1 MTKLLLQNI
10 VENFRLEDLPPNWNS
25 FDFKS
30 FSKNKNLWDFQQD
43 AISSALKLLWKYYES
58 FLDYDIREEAENNR
72 KRKQQLYNLYLDN
85 DMEENL
91 DINLDKRN
99 KKITGILNEYYT
111 TQNNHISYN
120 NFINRMG
127 FWMATGSGKTLVI
140 VKLIDILIR
149 LKEKNEIP
157 DCDILF
163 LTHRDDLLEQF
174 KRLIDEFN
182 KSNSSNIELHE
193 LKEYAEVKR
202 VKSLFGVPVFYYR
215 SDNLSDEQKEK
226 IISFKNYD
234 NNGNWYI
241 FLDEAHKGDKEDSK
255 RQHIYSVLSRNGFLF
270 NFSATFTDIR
280 DKITTVFEYNLA
292 SFIEAGYGKHI
303 GLLQQEIK
311 AFRDNRDFNSEEKQ
325 KIVLKSLILLTYI
338 KKHYEKIITI
348 TKFKFYHNPLL
359 LILVNSINTED
370 ADLKLFFKE
379 IEKIAKGEIEEK
391 TFNESVNELWEEFKN
406 EPEYIFEE
414 SEKIKIEKSV
424 IKETTIADILKYI
437 YNSNS
442 FGQIEISFRPSDRKQ
457 VAFKLNTSD
466 KHFALSKTG
475 DIPAWLRE
483 EFQRFNINHL
493 FEEES
498 FFERINR
505 EDSTINILMGS
516 RAFYEGWDSNRP
528 NIINFINIG
537 VGTDARKFVLQSIG
551 RGVRIEPVS
560 NERRRLKNLYNSG
573 AIPNEIFNELKNEVQ
588 SLETLFIF
596 GTNRNAINTVIK
608 ELEQER
614 KEKGSLISLFLNKDS
629 TKAPLLIPF
638 YKPSETPII
647 KKRDLIKF
655 EATKQNIE
663 LLNDYLDYISD
674 DRLFLMLYQDVTPE
688 KIKVLKEQVYRNDNF
703 YKPVE
708 RNYKDIDVFVQRIFN
723 HFSINLEDFKE
734 LKELSEEIQH
744 YKNIKVY
751 IDDFSELQ
759 KKVEIIRNFPARS
772 KELNDV
778 YGEIPREEFVI
789 KEDELKEANGFEYEN
804 KKIEIKYIANHYY
817 VPLIVSEEEK
827 IDYITHIIKTKS
839 EVEFIKELEDYIKKP
854 GNKFLEFEWWLF
866 SKLDESLDN
875 IYIPYY
881 NPDINNLSKFK
892 PDFIF
897 WFKREDRYFIVFIDP
912 KGIKHTDYEHKVDG
926 YSSIF
931 IDDLKNI
938 RTFQFKGLDV
948 KVLLFLHTEDVNRLS
963 ESSYKNFWFDNIDNA
978 IQGILKNT

>member
-10 VENFRLEDLPPNWNS
+10 VENFRLEDMPPNWNS

-30 FSKNKNLWDFQQD
+30 FSKNKNLWDFQQAA
-43 AISSALKLLWKYYES
+43 AISALKLLWKYYES
-58 FLDYDIREEAENNR
+58 FQDYDIKEEAEKNR
-72 KRKQQLYNLYLDN
+72 QRKQKLYGFYLDN

-99 KKITGILNEYYT
+99 KKITSILNEYYT
-111 TQNNHISYN
+111 SQNNRISYD

-202 VKSLFGVPVFYYR
+202 FKSLFGFPIFYYR

-226 IISFKNYD
+226 IVSFKNYD

-270 NFSATFTDIR
+270 NFSATFTDVR

-303 GLLQQEIK
+303 GLLEQEIK
-311 AFRDNRDFNSEEKQ
+311 AFRDNRDFNTEEKQ

-338 KKHYEKIITI
+338 KKHYEKIITS

-379 IEKIAKGEIEEK
+379 IEKIARGEIEEK
-391 TFNESVNELWEEFKN
+391 IFSESVSELWAEFKN

-414 SEKIKIEKSV
+414 NEKIQIEKSV
-424 IKETTIADILKYI
+424 LKETTITDILKYI

-537 VGTDARKFVLQSIG
+537 VGTDARKFVLQSVG

-560 NERRRLKNLYNSG
+560 NERRRLRNLYNSG
-573 AIPNEIFNELKNEVQ
+573 VISNEVYNELKNAVQ

-614 KEKGSLISLFLNKDS
+614 KEKGSLISLFLNKDP
-629 TKAPLLIPF
+629 TKAPLLIPS
-638 YKPSETPII
+638 YKPSETPILG
-647 KKRDLIKF
+647 KRDLIKF
-655 EATKQNIE
+655 EAAKQNIE

-674 DRLFLMLYQDVTPE
+674 DRLFLMLYRNVTPE

-703 YKPVE
+703 YKPAE
-708 RNYKDIDVFVQRIFN
+708 RNYKDIDVFVQRIFD

-734 LKELSEEIQH
+734 LKELTEEIQH
-744 YKNIKVY
+744 YKNVKVY
-751 IDDFSELQ
+751 IDDLSELQ
-759 KKVEIIRNFPARS
+759 KKVEIIRNFPAKS
-772 KELNDV
+772 KELDDA

-789 KEDELKEANGFEYEN
+789 KEDELKEANEFEYAS
-804 KKIEIKYIANHYY
+804 KKIDIKYIANHYY

-839 EVEFIKELEDYIKKP
+839 EVNFIKELENYITKP
-854 GNKFLEFEWWLF
+854 ENKFLEFDWWLF

-897 WFKREDRYFIVFIDP
+897 WLKKESRYFIVFIDP

-926 YSSIF
+926 YCNIF
-931 IDDLKNI
+931 MDNLRNS
-938 RTFQFKGLDV
+938 RNFQFKSLDV
-948 KVLLFLHTEDVNRLS
+948 KVLLFLYTEDVNRLS
-963 ESSYKNFWFDNIDNA
+963 ESGYKNFWFDNIDNT
-978 IQGILKNT
+978 IRDILKNT